1 MQYIVLVNIATICAA
16 RNNMVSEQI
25 FAISKNL
32 FEPFLKS
39 FFVRASD
46 TIHVKQL
53 KLQVLSS
60 LVSDSNAQLVIR
72 ELQAYLQMPEL
83 AGATIEAI
91 GRCALQVESAAETC
105 LGCLINLISSPRD
118 SVVCSAVVV
127 LKRLLHGDAPMPLL
141 KRVIKLID
149 TVKAPPARA
158 CVLWLGEWIF

>member
-53 KLQVLSS
+53 KLQVLTS

-83 AGATIEAI
+83 TATTIEAI
-91 GRCALQVESAAETC
+91 GRCALQVGRKERIG
-105 LGCLINLISSPRD
+105 LG
-118 SVVCSAVVV
+118 
-127 LKRLLHGDAPMPLL
+127 
-141 KRVIKLID
+141 RV
-149 TVKAPPARA
+149 
-158 CVLWLGEWIF
+158 